1 MSGPRWNSSYPER
14 VSELRRA
21 AVGRLLALAA
31 LPSALALI
39 LRGVPGSGP
48 QCMPAEGPGTD
59 LALRLDL
66 LSPDPSCAHGSLA
79 LTAAGLILT
88 AVLLAGLL
96 VALTRTA
103 AAARDVWLVA
113 PSRARIARLLR
124 HLSAPATPATA
135 GFRGL
140 VDTAPTARAPQ
151 WAPSLRLRRGPP
163 AVARPLPA

>member
-1 MSGPRWNSSYPER
+1 MSGPRWNSSYPEL

-21 AVGRLLALAA
+21 TVGRLLALAA
-31 LPSALALI
+31 LPFGVALI

-48 QCMPAEGPGTD
+48 QCLSAEGPGTD
-59 LALRLDL
+59 LALRLEL
-66 LSPDPSCAHGSLA
+66 LSPDPSCTHGSLA

-88 AVLLAGLL
+88 AVVLAGLL
-96 VALTRTA
+96 MALTRTA
-103 AAARDVWLVA
+103 AAACRVWLAA

-124 HLSAPATPATA
+124 HLTAPATSVPA
-135 GFRGL
+135 GFRSP
-140 VDTAPTARAPQ
+140 VDTTPTAVAPQ